1 MSEELDLLQA
11 EIRQDLDA
19 IRAAY
24 AALNSLSGR
33 PLDEETSILTS
44 YYLHVVYGLFENLF
58 TRIAASFGNR
68 FDDTAQWHTQLLQRM
83 TLDIP
88 GLRPPVVS
96 RQLYTNLDELRR
108 FRHLFRN
115 AYLLRFDPDR
125 LALVIR
131 DAQRV
136 EALYESELE
145 RFLHFLDQLAPS

>member
-19 IRAAY
+19 IRAAFE
-24 AALNSLSGR
+24 ALNSLSGR
-33 PLDEETSILTS
+33 P
-44 YYLHVVYGLFENLF
+44 
-58 TRIAASFGNR
+58 
-68 FDDTAQWHTQLLQRM
+68 
-83 TLDIP
+83 
-88 GLRPPVVS
+88 PVIS

-131 DAQRV
+131 DARRV

-145 RFLHFLDQLAPS
+145 LFLHFLDQLARS